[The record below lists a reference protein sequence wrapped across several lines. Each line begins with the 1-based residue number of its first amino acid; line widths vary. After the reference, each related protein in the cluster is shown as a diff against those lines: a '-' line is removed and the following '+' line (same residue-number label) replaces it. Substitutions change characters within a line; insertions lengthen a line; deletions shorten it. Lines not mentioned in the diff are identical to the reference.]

1 MASFFEMLMV
11 VCFGISW
18 PLSVFKSYKS
28 RTAKGKSLLFLMII
42 WLGYVFGISG
52 KFITH
57 NVNYVLIFY
66 ILNILMVSCDLALF
80 FRNKNLDK
88 QREEQSA

>member
-11 VCFGISW
+11 LCFGISW
-18 PLSVFKSYKS
+18 PLSVIKSYKS
-28 RTAKGKSLLFLMII
+28 RTAKGKSLLFLIII

-66 ILNILMVSCDLALF
+66 ILNILMVSCDLILY
-80 FRNKNLDK
+80 FRNRSLDK
-88 QREEQSA
+88 QRDAQSA

>member
-11 VCFGISW
+11 LCFGISW
-18 PLSVFKSYKS
+18 PLSVIKSYKS
-28 RTAKGKSLLFLMII
+28 RTAKGKSLLFLIII

-66 ILNILMVSCDLALF
+66 ILNILMVSCDLILY
-80 FRNKNLDK
+80 FRNRSLDK
-88 QREEQSA
+88 QRDVQSA